1 MFFHH
6 EVMFLLYVIGI
17 IKRKPLS
24 GKLCVTDRNLFSR
37 LQPFTISIF
46 QPRHRGIKRN
56 GKLSGFVQSAMFDTR
71 SAEYSTKV
79 FW

>member
-1 MFFHH
+1 MRNGSQFIFSPTAIHN
-6 EVMFLLYVIGI
+6 INI
-17 IKRKPLS
+17 SAAPL
-24 GKLCVTDRNLFSR
+24 
-37 LQPFTISIF
+37 
-46 QPRHRGIKRN
+46 GIKRN